1 MAQCIPV
8 KGTTRRIY
16 LYWILL
22 LVPTLLVGA
31 GALFLLQREQA
42 RLAAREGQVDEARR
56 AALGTRAQLAAENLE
71 LIVGDVENGV
81 LETLAE
87 PGDEGLGAFL
97 ADLEKSNPLVRTAF
111 LCSDSGRLLLPA
123 EGGGGEAARG
133 FRRRFAALLQRD
145 PPWAPAALQAAAKA
159 KEERSQQD
167 SQKKMMESSERLS
180 YAENVQ
186 RARRDLQA
194 LSKSR
199 QAVNAAPPT
208 AAAVPAQEDLV
219 RMSASNSLSDSKD
232 VVQLQSSQGPAPA
245 LQAFKVANQPAATK
259 AAREIRR
266 GWTPLVVEKRL
277 CLLGWVQPLGSG
289 QVRGVELETSALVS
303 RLEAVLPTQLGPGEG
318 LCLKDDKGR
327 VLQQVGFVDQEGI
340 PIVRVPVKTGLLP
353 GWVVEA
359 HLEAGSYARSS
370 GGGLWLL
377 ASLLVGSFVVA
388 ILAGGSLL
396 LWQARR
402 SELDSVQKTSF
413 VANVSHELKTPLTT
427 IRLYAE
433 LLEQGRVQD
442 EEKRRGYL
450 VTIGRETERLARLV
464 NNVLDFSRLERGR
477 RALQPESLDLAA
489 EAQRLASML
498 APRAAEAG
506 LQLET
511 AIPGS
516 LVPVHLDRDAL
527 GQIVLNLADNA
538 FKYASAGGELRIE
551 LAAAGPGRCALR
563 FLDRGPGVPPA
574 LRERVFEKFYRIDE
588 SLTAEKGGAGLGLSI
603 ARQLARAMGGE
614 LRCLPR
620 EGGGAEFRL
629 ELPMGQLR

>member
-81 LETLAE
+81 LDTLAE

-97 ADLEKSNPLVRTAF
+97 ADLEKSNPFVRTAF

-199 QAVNAAPPT
+199 QVSAAAPI
-208 AAAVPAQEDLV
+208 AAAVPPQSDAARL
-219 RMSASNSLSDSKD
+219 SASNSLSDSKD
-232 VVQLQSSQGPAPA
+232 AVRVQSSKSAAPVLQGF
-245 LQAFKVANQPAATK
+245 QVANQSVEPRAT
-259 AAREIRR
+259 REDRR
-266 GWTPLVVEKRL
+266 GWTPVTVEKRL

-289 QVRGVELETSALVS
+289 QVRGVELETTALVS
-303 RLEAVLPTQLGPGEG
+303 RLEAVLPTQLGTGEG

-327 VLQQVGFVDQEGI
+327 VLQQVGFVDQGGV
-340 PIVRVPVKTGLLP
+340 PVVRVPVKTGLLP

-359 HLEAGSYARSS
+359 HLEMGSYARVS

-477 RALQPESLDLAA
+477 RVLQPEALDLGA
-489 EAQRLASML
+489 EARRLATML

-506 LQLET
+506 LRLET
-511 AIPGS
+511 AIPEAP
-516 LVPVHLDRDAL
+516 LELLLDRDAL

-551 LAAAGPGRCALR
+551 LAATGPGRCALR

-574 LRERVFEKFYRIDE
+574 LRERVFDKFYRIDE

-614 LRCLPR
+614 LCCLPR